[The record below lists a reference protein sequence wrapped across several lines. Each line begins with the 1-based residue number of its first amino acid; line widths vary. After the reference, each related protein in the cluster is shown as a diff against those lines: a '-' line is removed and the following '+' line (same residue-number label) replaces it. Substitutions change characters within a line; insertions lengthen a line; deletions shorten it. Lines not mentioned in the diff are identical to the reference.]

1 MKCYLKLLIYVVN
14 LLPFIVFSLDLENL
28 IKEKLKERFGKEV
41 KLKSYE
47 VLTPI
52 PEDYK
57 IVELKAYKNI
67 PTGFIYF
74 KNKKVGTV
82 RLYLLWSCEV
92 LISKR
97 DINPGER
104 LNKRNVEK
112 KRVYLSRCTRV
123 KEPIENFVAG
133 TSIKKGEIIKRS
145 DLRKRFLVKRGE
157 RVRVYYERGNIFI
170 VFDGKALDNGFM
182 NEEVRILPPFSD
194 RVIKGKVIGEG
205 TVKILD

>member
-112 KRVYLSRCTRV
+112 KRVYLSRCTQV

-157 RVRVYYERGNIFI
+157 KIRVYYERGNIFI

>member
-52 PEDYK
+52 PKDYK

-123 KEPIENFVAG
+123 KEPIENFVAR
-133 TSIKKGEIIKRS
+133 TSIKRGEIIKRS

-157 RVRVYYERGNIFI
+157 RVRVYYKRGNIFI